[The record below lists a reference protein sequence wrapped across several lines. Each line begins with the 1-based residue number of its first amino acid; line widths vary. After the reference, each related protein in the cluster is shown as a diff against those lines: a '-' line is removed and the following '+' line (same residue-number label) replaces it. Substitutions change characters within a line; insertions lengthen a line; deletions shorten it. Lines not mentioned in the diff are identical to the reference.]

1 MRGLVWSV
9 LGIGMMFAASP
20 ASAQTYD
27 PNYPVC
33 MEAYGSDG
41 SHIECYFT
49 SMAQCKEG
57 TVGFPGVCFN
67 NPYYKAPPVELGS
80 RGTNGTRTPR
90 DPGEITATL
99 SAPARAGNGVVVRS
113 SF

>member
-9 LGIGMMFAASP
+9 IGIGMMFAASP

-67 NPYYKAPPVELGS
+67 NPYYKAPPVE
-80 RGTNGTRTPR
+80 
-90 DPGEITATL
+90 
-99 SAPARAGNGVVVRS
+99 SAPAAQTAPAPPATPARS
-113 SF
+113 QRR